1 MQASAKID
9 LLICWKRSYNLTT
22 MKKIII
28 AVLALISIGSASA
41 QFQVAHTSPTTYVVY
56 GMRAGVSLK
65 YIRIGEDYEYF
76 LQLNTTNRYD
86 RVLLIYLGNRDKA
99 RASLSQLL
107 NELYKEVG
115 KSYTLKDNEGVP
127 FIAICSKTFGAEGYA
142 IFRDGYA
149 GHAYIRL
156 AQISEMLE
164 LM

>member
-1 MQASAKID
+1 
-9 LLICWKRSYNLTT
+9 
-22 MKKIII
+22 MKKILITLI
-28 AVLALISIGSASA
+28 AVLLSVTASA
-41 QFQVAHTSPTTYVVY
+41 QLEVANTSSPIDVVY
-56 GMRAGVSLK
+56 PMRAGVSLK
-65 YIRIGEDYEYF
+65 YTKIGAEAEYF

-115 KSYTLKDNEGVP
+115 KCYTLKDNEGVP

-156 AQISEMLE
+156 SQIEDMLE
-164 LM
+164 MM